1 MKAATIDLDAYF
13 ERIGYTGRPS
23 PDLDTVRELI
33 TLHTQSIPFENL
45 NPFLGWPV
53 DIDLP
58 SVERKLVREGRG
70 GYCYEQNNL
79 FRAVLDGIGI
89 AVTGLAARVLW
100 QLPDNHQPA
109 QSHMM
114 LRAEIAGVFYL
125 VDVGF
130 GAQTPT
136 APLRMDLETEQA
148 TGHGVYRVR
157 RAEEDFL
164 LQSRI
169 DGNWLPVYSFDL
181 QKQTAGD
188 YEVLNWYCSTH
199 PESRFVQ
206 ELVAARAFAG
216 GRHTLR
222 GRELSYYPLKGPKMV
237 FRLANPQ
244 ELRDTLTDIFKI
256 EVPGGPEV
264 DSALAALFAPREER
278 A

>member
-1 MKAATIDLDAYF
+1 MKAAAIDLGAYF
-13 ERIGYTGRPS
+13 ERIGYTGSPL

-33 TLHTQSIPFENL
+33 ALHTQSIPFENL
-45 NPFLGWPV
+45 NPFLGRLV
-53 DIDLP
+53 EIDLP
-58 SVERKLVREGRG
+58 SVERKLVREERG

-79 FRAVLDGIGI
+79 FRAVLQEIGM

-100 QLPDNHQPA
+100 QVPESHQPA

-114 LRAEIAGVFYL
+114 LRAEIAGVPYL

-136 APLRMDLETEQA
+136 APLRLDIETEQVTA
-148 TGHGVYRVR
+148 HGVYRLR
-157 RAEEDFL
+157 RIEADYL
-164 LQSRI
+164 LQTRI
-169 DGNWLPVYSFDL
+169 DGNWLPVYRFDL
-181 QKQTAGD
+181 KKQSAGD
-188 YEVLNWYCSTH
+188 YKVFNWYCSTH
-199 PESRFVQ
+199 PESRFVN

-244 ELRDTLTDIFKI
+244 ELRDALADIFKV
-256 EVPGGPEV
+256 EVPGGREV
-264 DSALAALFAPREER
+264 ERALAGLFASRQER